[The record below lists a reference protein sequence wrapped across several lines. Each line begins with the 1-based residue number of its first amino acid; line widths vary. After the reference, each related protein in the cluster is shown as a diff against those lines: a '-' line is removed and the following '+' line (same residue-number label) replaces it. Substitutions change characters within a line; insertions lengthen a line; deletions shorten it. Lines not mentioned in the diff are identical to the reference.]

1 MEEKTTWDAV
11 AGPSNNRIES
21 SQPDVPQSRVDLIV
35 PSDSAPNTDLETMS
49 TKDGAGEKDQYYL
62 ERAPV
67 WRALVHLCV
76 PMMLALSANVIYGI
90 INAYFIGTLHDTAM
104 LSAIALGLPVLS
116 LAMAIGGVFG
126 VGGGAY
132 ISRLLGEKD
141 TGRIKHVSAFVLYG
155 SLLLGVILTVICFIF
170 LNPLVRVL
178 GTDQQSFLP
187 TQDYV
192 SVLLL
197 FLPVLIA
204 NFAVSQIVR
213 AIGAARQAM
222 NGMILSIGTNLLF
235 DVLFILL
242 LHLNVTGAALS
253 IALSN
258 MASLVYYILFLQ
270 MRDGPVKLAVKYF
283 LVTKE
288 LLKEVF
294 GIGLSEL
301 ILSSFLIVTT
311 LLVNNLA
318 VQYGDYVIAAFGV
331 SLRIVQLPEFI
342 CMGVLVGVMPLLGYS
357 YGSKNSARLKAALQ
371 QSSLAIAGI
380 IAIFSTIVYLFRSEV
395 FSLFSSSHDV
405 VSFGSYILTA
415 MLISTLFNGFTGLII
430 AYFQTT
436 NKPLQTTI
444 MSFAQGS
451 LFIPVILVAQALAG
465 LSGIVWSMTIT
476 EAITCLIGIGLFTF
490 SKKK

>member
-11 AGPSNNRIES
+11 AGPSNTRIES
-21 SQPDVPQSRVDLIV
+21 SPPDVPQNRVDLIV
-35 PSDSAPNTDLETMS
+35 LSDSAPNTDLETMS

-67 WRALVHLCV
+67 WRVLVHLCV
-76 PMMLALSANVIYGI
+76 PMMLA
-90 INAYFIGTLHDTAM
+90 

-170 LNPLVRVL
+170 LNPLVHIL

-222 NGMILSIGTNLLF
+222 NGMIL
-235 DVLFILL
+235 
-242 LHLNVTGAALS
+242 NVTGAALS

-258 MASLVYYILFLQ
+258 MASLVYYLLFLQ

-294 GIGLSEL
+294 G
-301 ILSSFLIVTT
+301 
-311 LLVNNLA
+311 
-318 VQYGDYVIAAFGV
+318 
-331 SLRIVQLPEFI
+331 
-342 CMGVLVGVMPLLGYS
+342 
-357 YGSKNSARLKAALQ
+357 
-371 QSSLAIAGI
+371 
-380 IAIFSTIVYLFRSEV
+380 
-395 FSLFSSSHDV
+395 LFSSSHDV

-444 MSFAQGS
+444 MSFAQGG

-490 SKKK
+490 M

>member
-1 MEEKTTWDAV
+1 MEEKTTWEAV

-21 SQPDVPQSRVDLIV
+21 SQPDVPQSRIDLIV

-197 FLPVLIA
+197 
-204 NFAVSQIVR
+204 
-213 AIGAARQAM
+213 
-222 NGMILSIGTNLLF
+222 
-235 DVLFILL
+235 

-342 CMGVLVGVMPLLGYS
+342 CMGVFVGVMPLLGYS

-444 MSFAQGS
+444 MSFAQGG
-451 LFIPVILVAQALAG
+451 LFIPVILVAQALLG

-490 SKKK
+490 M

>member
-1 MEEKTTWDAV
+1 MEEKTTWEAV

-21 SQPDVPQSRVDLIV
+21 SQPDVPQNRVDLIV

-49 TKDGAGEKDQYYL
+49 TKDRAGEKDHYYL

-116 LAMAIGGVFG
+116 LAMATGGVFG

-155 SLLLGVILTVICFIF
+155 SLLLGIILTVICFIF

-197 FLPVLIA
+197 FLPVLMA

-222 NGMILSIGTNLLF
+222 NGMILSIGTNLFF

-294 GIGLSEL
+294 GIGLSEF

-311 LLVNNLA
+311 LLLNNLA

-331 SLRIVQLPEFI
+331 SLRIVQLPEFL
-342 CMGVLVGVMPLLGYS
+342 CMGVFVGVMPLLGYS
-357 YGSKNSARLKAALQ
+357 YGSKNSARLKVALQ

-380 IAIFSTIVYLFRSEV
+380 LAIFSTIVYLFRGEV

-415 MLISTLFNGFTGLII
+415 MLISTLFNGYTGLII

-444 MSFAQGS
+444 MSFTQGS
-451 LFIPVILVAQALAG
+451 LFIPVILIAQALLG
-465 LSGIVWSMTIT
+465 LTGIVWSMTIT
-476 EAITCLIGIGLFTF
+476 EAITCLIGIGLFIF